1 MTETPID
8 KNNQAREAERAVLGG
23 LMLETHRFDTVIQVI
38 TEVDFHTKEHQ
49 IIFESM
55 AELVNENK
63 PLDPL
68 TVSEQLDNSNNLN
81 RVGGKNYLIELA
93 TSTPSAANLEAYAE
107 IIRQRSISRK
117 LMHANSEIT
126 ELINN
131 PQGQNGEALLD
142 HAERLI
148 FALNDETSQNDS
160 SLQSMKELIPS
171 TMDRLHELSNKK
183 GGLIGSSTGF
193 KDLDKKLQ
201 GIQDGDLIIVAGR
214 PSMGKTSFAMNI
226 AENVLVNDDSDGA
239 VLIFSL
245 EMPGESLTT
254 RMLSGMCKL
263 DQQNVRSGMLRD
275 DQLKILLQEGERLK
289 NLPLWI
295 DDSSLLSPMELRA
308 KARRLARSEGGLSL
322 IVVDYLQ
329 LMQLPTSAENR
340 VNQISEISRALKSL
354 AKELNVPVIALSQL
368 NRAVEQRPNKRP
380 IMADLRDSGAIEQ
393 DADVVILL
401 GKHQKGIDIRE
412 SDQNADGE
420 SQGEDY
426 EPIKLLLAKQRN
438 GPTGNVDLAFRRKY
452 TRFEIL
458 QGEPRLN

>member
-1 MTETPID
+1 MSDISID
-8 KNNQAREAERAVLGG
+8 QNNQAREAERAVLGG

-38 TEVDFHTKEHQ
+38 TETDFQGKDHQ

-55 AELVNENK
+55 SELVNENK

-68 TVSEQLDNSNNLN
+68 TVSEKLDNSNNLN

-117 LMHANSEIT
+117 LMQANSEIT
-126 ELINN
+126 DLINN
-131 PQGQNGEALLD
+131 PQGQNGEELLD
-142 HAERLI
+142 HAEILI
-148 FALNDETSQNDS
+148 FSLNDETSQNDS

-193 KDLDKKLQ
+193 TDLDKKLQ
-201 GIQDGDLIIVAGR
+201 GIQNGDLIIVAGR

-226 AENVLVNDDSDGA
+226 AENVLTNDDTDGA

-254 RMLSGMCKL
+254 RMLSGMSKL

-275 DQLKILLQEGERLK
+275 DQLKILLEEGERLK

-295 DDSSLLSPMELRA
+295 DDSSLLTPMELRA

-354 AKELNVPVIALSQL
+354 AKELDVPVIALSQL

-393 DADVVILL
+393 DADVILF
-401 GKHQKGIDIRE
+401 IYRDE
-412 SDQNADGE
+412 VYNEDSE
-420 SQGEDY
+420 QGNKAE
-426 EPIKLLLAKQRN
+426 IIIGKQRN
-438 GPTGNVDLAFRRKY
+438 GPIGTVHLTFLKEY
-452 TRFEIL
+452 TRFENFSND
-458 QGEPRLN
+458 GFYDSFE

>member
-1 MTETPID
+1 MSDISID
-8 KNNQAREAERAVLGG
+8 QNNQAREAERAVLGG

-38 TEVDFHTKEHQ
+38 TETDFQGKDHQ

-55 AELVNENK
+55 SELVNENK

-68 TVSEQLDNSNNLN
+68 TVSEKLDNSNNLN

-117 LMHANSEIT
+117 LMQANSEIT
-126 ELINN
+126 DLINN
-131 PQGQNGEALLD
+131 PQGQNGEELLD

-148 FALNDETSQNDS
+148 FSLNDETSQNDS

-193 KDLDKKLQ
+193 TDLDKKLQ
-201 GIQDGDLIIVAGR
+201 GIQNGDLIIVAGR

-226 AENVLVNDDSDGA
+226 AENVLTNDDTDGA

-254 RMLSGMCKL
+254 RMLSGMSKL

-275 DQLKILLQEGERLK
+275 DQLKILLEEGERLK

-295 DDSSLLSPMELRA
+295 DDSSLLTPMELRA

-354 AKELNVPVIALSQL
+354 AKELDVPVIALSQL

-393 DADVVILL
+393 DADVILF
-401 GKHQKGIDIRE
+401 IYRDE
-412 SDQNADGE
+412 VYNEDSE
-420 SQGEDY
+420 QGNKAE
-426 EPIKLLLAKQRN
+426 IIIGKQRN
-438 GPTGNVDLAFRRKY
+438 GPIGTVHLTFLKEY
-452 TRFEIL
+452 TRFENFSND
-458 QGEPRLN
+458 GFYDSFEWPRLNQNY

>member
-1 MTETPID
+1 
-8 KNNQAREAERAVLGG
+8 
-23 LMLETHRFDTVIQVI
+23 
-38 TEVDFHTKEHQ
+38 
-49 IIFESM
+49 
-55 AELVNENK
+55 
-63 PLDPL
+63 
-68 TVSEQLDNSNNLN
+68 
-81 RVGGKNYLIELA
+81 
-93 TSTPSAANLEAYAE
+93 
-107 IIRQRSISRK
+107 
-117 LMHANSEIT
+117 
-126 ELINN
+126 
-131 PQGQNGEALLD
+131 
-142 HAERLI
+142 
-148 FALNDETSQNDS
+148 
-160 SLQSMKELIPS
+160 
-171 TMDRLHELSNKK
+171 
-183 GGLIGSSTGF
+183 
-193 KDLDKKLQ
+193 
-201 GIQDGDLIIVAGR
+201 
-214 PSMGKTSFAMNI
+214 MGKTSFAMNI

-393 DADVVILL
+393 DADVILF
-401 GKHQKGIDIRE
+401 IYRDE
-412 SDQNADGE
+412 VYNEDSE
-420 SQGEDY
+420 QGNKAE
-426 EPIKLLLAKQRN
+426 IIIGKQRN
-438 GPTGNVDLAFRRKY
+438 GPIGTVHLTFLKEY
-452 TRFEIL
+452 TRFENFSND
-458 QGEPRLN
+458 GFYDSFE

>member
-1 MTETPID
+1 MSDISID
-8 KNNQAREAERAVLGG
+8 QNNQAREAERAVLGG

-38 TEVDFHTKEHQ
+38 TETDFQGKDHQ

-55 AELVNENK
+55 SELVNENK

-68 TVSEQLDNSNNLN
+68 TVSEKLDNSNNLN
-81 RVGGKNYLIELA
+81 KVGGKNYLIELA

-117 LMHANSEIT
+117 LMQANSEIT
-126 ELINN
+126 DLINN
-131 PQGQNGEALLD
+131 PQGQNGEELLD

-148 FALNDETSQNDS
+148 FSLNDETSQNDS

-193 KDLDKKLQ
+193 TDLDKKLQ
-201 GIQDGDLIIVAGR
+201 GIQNGDLIIVAGR

-226 AENVLVNDDSDGA
+226 AENVLTNDDTDGA

-254 RMLSGMCKL
+254 RMLSGMSKL

-275 DQLKILLQEGERLK
+275 DQLKILLEEGERLK

-295 DDSSLLSPMELRA
+295 DDSSLLTPMELRA

-340 VNQISEISRALKSL
+340 VNQISEISRSLKSL
-354 AKELNVPVIALSQL
+354 AKELDVPVVALSQL

-393 DADVVILL
+393 DADVILF
-401 GKHQKGIDIRE
+401 IYRDE
-412 SDQNADGE
+412 VYNEDSE
-420 SQGEDY
+420 QGNKAE
-426 EPIKLLLAKQRN
+426 IIIGKQRN
-438 GPTGNVDLAFRRKY
+438 GPIGTVHLTFLKEY
-452 TRFEIL
+452 TRFENFSND
-458 QGEPRLN
+458 GFYDSFE

>member
-1 MTETPID
+1 MSDISID
-8 KNNQAREAERAVLGG
+8 QNNQAREAERAVLGG

-38 TEVDFHTKEHQ
+38 TETDFQGKDHQ

-55 AELVNENK
+55 SELVNENK

-68 TVSEQLDNSNNLN
+68 TVSEKLDNSNNLN

-117 LMHANSEIT
+117 LMQANSEIT
-126 ELINN
+126 DLINN
-131 PQGQNGEALLD
+131 PQGQNGEELLD

-148 FALNDETSQNDS
+148 FSLNDETSQNDS

-193 KDLDKKLQ
+193 TDLDKKLQ
-201 GIQDGDLIIVAGR
+201 GIQNGDLIIDAGR
-214 PSMGKTSFAMNI
+214 PSMCKTSFAMNI
-226 AENVLVNDDSDGA
+226 AENVLTNDDTDGA

-254 RMLSGMCKL
+254 RMLSGMSKL

-275 DQLKILLQEGERLK
+275 DQLKILLEEGERLK

-295 DDSSLLSPMELRA
+295 DDSSLLTPMELRA

-340 VNQISEISRALKSL
+340 VNQISEISRSLKSL
-354 AKELNVPVIALSQL
+354 AKELDVPVIALSQL

-393 DADVVILL
+393 DADVILF
-401 GKHQKGIDIRE
+401 IYRDE
-412 SDQNADGE
+412 VYNEDSE
-420 SQGEDY
+420 QGNKAE
-426 EPIKLLLAKQRN
+426 IIIGKQRN
-438 GPTGNVDLAFRRKY
+438 GPIGTVHLTFLKEY
-452 TRFEIL
+452 TRFENFSND
-458 QGEPRLN
+458 GFYDSFE

>member
-1 MTETPID
+1 MSDISID
-8 KNNQAREAERAVLGG
+8 QNNQAREAERAVLGG

-38 TEVDFHTKEHQ
+38 TETDFQGKDQQ

-55 AELVNENK
+55 SELVNENK

-68 TVSEQLDNSNNLN
+68 TVSEKLDNSNNLN

-117 LMHANSEIT
+117 LMQANSEIT
-126 ELINN
+126 DLINN
-131 PQGQNGEALLD
+131 PQGQNGEELLD

-148 FALNDETSQNDS
+148 FSLNDETSQNDS

-193 KDLDKKLQ
+193 TDLDKKLQ
-201 GIQDGDLIIVAGR
+201 GIQNGDLIIVAGR

-226 AENVLVNDDSDGA
+226 AENVLTNDDTDGA

-254 RMLSGMCKL
+254 RMLSGMSKL

-275 DQLKILLQEGERLK
+275 DQLKILLEEGERLK

-295 DDSSLLSPMELRA
+295 DDSSLLTPMELRA

-354 AKELNVPVIALSQL
+354 AKELDVPVIALSQL

-393 DADVVILL
+393 DADVILF
-401 GKHQKGIDIRE
+401 IYRDE
-412 SDQNADGE
+412 VYNEDSE
-420 SQGEDY
+420 QGNKAE
-426 EPIKLLLAKQRN
+426 IIIGKQRN
-438 GPTGNVDLAFRRKY
+438 GPIGTVHLTFLKEY
-452 TRFEIL
+452 TRFENFSND
-458 QGEPRLN
+458 GFYDSFE

>member
-1 MTETPID
+1 MSDISID
-8 KNNQAREAERAVLGG
+8 QNNQAREAERAVLGG

-38 TEVDFHTKEHQ
+38 TETDFQGKDHQ

-55 AELVNENK
+55 SELVNENK

-68 TVSEQLDNSNNLN
+68 TVSEKLDNSNNLN

-117 LMHANSEIT
+117 LMQANSEIT
-126 ELINN
+126 DLINN
-131 PQGQNGEALLD
+131 PQGQNGEELLD

-148 FALNDETSQNDS
+148 FSLNDETSQNDS

-193 KDLDKKLQ
+193 TDLDKKLQ
-201 GIQDGDLIIVAGR
+201 GIQNGDLIIVAGR

-226 AENVLVNDDSDGA
+226 AENVLTNDDTEGA

-254 RMLSGMCKL
+254 RMLSGMSKL

-275 DQLKILLQEGERLK
+275 DQLKILLEEGERLK

-295 DDSSLLSPMELRA
+295 DDSSLLTPMELRA

-354 AKELNVPVIALSQL
+354 AKELDVPVIALSQL

-393 DADVVILL
+393 DADVILF
-401 GKHQKGIDIRE
+401 IYRDE
-412 SDQNADGE
+412 VYNEDSE
-420 SQGEDY
+420 QGNKAE
-426 EPIKLLLAKQRN
+426 IIIGKQRN
-438 GPTGNVDLAFRRKY
+438 GPIGTVHLTFLKEY
-452 TRFEIL
+452 TRFENFSND
-458 QGEPRLN
+458 GFYDSFE